1 MNKLNIN
8 IKRRFDEIMK
18 NSKEIKIDMSKSR
31 SNSPEK
37 LIKSNH
43 SKDLTTNSTAWT
55 GLKTGEIFS
64 KQGKIL

>member
-1 MNKLNIN
+1 
-8 IKRRFDEIMK
+8 MK

-64 KQGKIL
+64 KQGKML